1 MTNFVSKLVGALNAY
16 IVILSII
23 TSFAAMATETKVD
36 RYALVIGNS
45 NYQVSPLD
53 NAVKDANDVTTILTD
68 IGFDVTSV
76 YDASALD
83 LQASVKQFYT
93 HIKNQKSD
101 QSLALVYYAGHAI
114 QIEHS
119 NYLVPV
125 NVEFGSK
132 ELFMAD
138 LFNINKLFG
147 HIATFDN
154 IQTIIILDAC
164 RNNPFNID
172 SVSISNGLAPL
183 EAPTDTLIAYAT
195 EPGGI
200 ASDGMDD
207 NGVYTKHLLRHIK
220 QEISVEEMFKKV
232 RKGVARETRRKQIPW
247 EHSSLLRDVY
257 INPPLNKDIPDL
269 IAF

>member
-1 MTNFVSKLVGALNAY
+1 MANFVSNLAGSLNACT
-16 IVILSII
+16 VILSII
-23 TSFAAMATETKVD
+23 ISFAATAIETKVD

-45 NYQVSPLD
+45 NYLVSPLD
-53 NAVKDANDVTTILTD
+53 NAVKDANDLTTILTD

-76 YDASALD
+76 YDASSYE
-83 LQASVKQFYT
+83 LQTRVKQFYT
-93 HIKNQKSD
+93 HIKNQKSE

-125 NVEFGSK
+125 DIEFGSK
-132 ELFMAD
+132 ERFMAD

-147 HIATFDN
+147 HIATFND
-154 IQTIIILDAC
+154 IQSIIILDAC
-164 RNNPFNID
+164 RNNPFNIA

-183 EAPTDTLIAYAT
+183 EAPSDTLIAYAT

-200 ASDGMDD
+200 ASDGMGD
-207 NGVYTKHLLRHIK
+207 NGVYTKHLLRHIR

-232 RKGVARETRRKQIPW
+232 RKGVARETRQNQIPW
-247 EHSSLLRDVY
+247 EHSSLLQDVY
-257 INPPLNKDIPDL
+257 INPPLNKDIPDF